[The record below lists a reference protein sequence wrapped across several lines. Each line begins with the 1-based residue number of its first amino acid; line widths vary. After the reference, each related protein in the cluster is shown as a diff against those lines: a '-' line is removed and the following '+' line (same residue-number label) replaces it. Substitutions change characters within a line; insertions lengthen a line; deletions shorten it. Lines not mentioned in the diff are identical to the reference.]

1 MLGCVYGGL
10 GIVQAVQNT
19 LNKLWGVPRD
29 SRPNPVKAWLRS
41 LLLLAFGGVSVI
53 VTTVLAALGAADAYG
68 ASLGVSVRGLATAAA
83 IALNA
88 TSPPRTGVPTSPMRR
103 PNGTKLREHR
113 RELRRAPAPRVR
125 GTASLNGIRIPP
137 AAS

>member
-41 LLLLAFGGVSVI
+41 LLLPAFGGVSVI
-53 VTTVLAALGAADAYG
+53 VTTVLAALGAAG
-68 ASLGVSVRGLATAAA
+68 RQRASRRQLRARDRGGDRAERDLTPAD
-83 IALNA
+83 
-88 TSPPRTGVPTSPMRR
+88 
-103 PNGTKLREHR
+103 
-113 RELRRAPAPRVR
+113 RRAYISYAKTERHKTSR
-125 GTASLNGIRIPP
+125 TST
-137 AAS
+137 

>member
-41 LLLLAFGGVSVI
+41 LLLAFGGVSVI

-68 ASLGVSVRGLATAAA
+68 ASLGVSVG
-83 IALNA
+83 
-88 TSPPRTGVPTSPMRR
+88 
-103 PNGTKLREHR
+103 
-113 RELRRAPAPRVR
+113 VR
-125 GTASLNGIRIPP
+125 GSRPRRR
-137 AAS
+137 SR